1 MNTRVIKAE
10 DTRKMDR
17 ERTELNT
24 CHCHP
29 LGIPRWLLCPGI
41 GLGGQATSSH
51 SSLMK
56 TKCFQN
62 HRGRLPWALGL
73 PYWLNK
79 IEALGNLILTF
90 YFFFFWPD
98 SVQSWRSLYFSSI
111 HEMVVIIYTSFF
123 KKADVC
129 SALST
134 VAVTVVR
141 LKTNCWKQTQAR
153 GSPLPALGRC
163 LCHDLWFPCFLAL
176 C

>member
-1 MNTRVIKAE
+1 MRIAVKEKRWLGQGERERMNTRVIKAE

-62 HRGRLPWALGL
+62 HRGRLP
-73 PYWLNK
+73 
-79 IEALGNLILTF
+79 
-90 YFFFFWPD
+90 
-98 SVQSWRSLYFSSI
+98 
-111 HEMVVIIYTSFF
+111 
-123 KKADVC
+123 
-129 SALST
+129 
-134 VAVTVVR
+134 
-141 LKTNCWKQTQAR
+141 
-153 GSPLPALGRC
+153 
-163 LCHDLWFPCFLAL
+163 
-176 C
+176 

>member
-1 MNTRVIKAE
+1 MNNRVIKAK
-10 DTRKMDR
+10 DTRKTDR

-29 LGIPRWLLCPGI
+29 LGIPRWLLCPGT
-41 GLGGQATSSH
+41 GLGRQATSSH

-90 YFFFFWPD
+90 YFLAWLCAVLATPILQFH
-98 SVQSWRSLYFSSI
+98 SWNGSNHI
-111 HEMVVIIYTSFF
+111 HLIFLRKQM
-123 KKADVC
+123 C
-129 SALST
+129 
-134 VAVTVVR
+134 AV
-141 LKTNCWKQTQAR
+141 LWAQWQLQLWGLKQTA
-153 GSPLPALGRC
+153 GSRHRQGEVLSSRVHRC